1 VNAIADHEVYRTGDL
16 TAEPRWPV
24 FAPAAAHATTPL
36 DRDEAGSS
44 PAETVREVMSISLAC
59 SVIPGRDQSAVHD
72 RDRIHP
78 SLPGRGRRQQRP
90 NRVDRPMRR
99 GMRHPEQRPDLAH
112 RQIRPPVRRDRQ
124 HPVGQW
130 QRPLPARPGERGN
143 PLRPRR
149 CDHLHHTNMINYRP
163 RQSGTGL
170 RDIP

>member
-1 VNAIADHEVYRTGDL
+1 MNAIADHEVYRTGDL

-36 DRDEAGSS
+36 DRDEAGRS

-99 GMRHPEQRPDLAH
+99 GMRHPNNGPIWRIVRFV
-112 RQIRPPVRRDRQ
+112 RQYVATGNTRSSSGNADC
-124 HPVGQW
+124 
-130 QRPLPARPGERGN
+130 RPGPVNGAIR
-143 PLRPRR
+143 
-149 CDHLHHTNMINYRP
+149 
-163 RQSGTGL
+163 SG
-170 RDIP
+170 RDAVITCTTPT